1 MSKKSTRIGLSA
13 HYTSYVW
20 LKHGLSY
27 PQLSTLSGRL
37 IHLILSPI
45 NAFFKVKSGAN
56 IDTFLLQRHKIID
69 AQLEQLIKEQGV
81 TQILELGAG
90 LSPRGL
96 SMATKYPHTQYI
108 ETDLEPMVKHKT
120 KLIQKMTNPCNLT
133 IKPCSFIATG
143 NQPCIIERLKEF
155 DTQKPTLVISEGLIN
170 YFSKAQLQGAMQTM
184 TKAFKPFSQG
194 YYLTDIY
201 PNDVHH
207 RSYRYLKFAQCLVSK
222 LTATRW
228 FLHYKNE
235 EEIANAFI
243 EWGAAQCQVIN
254 PKNLSKTNLIES
266 TKTEPLVRIVL
277 NRIV

>member
-1 MSKKSTRIGLSA
+1 MSKKPTRIGLSA

-37 IHLILSPI
+37 IHLLLAPI
-45 NAFFKVKSGAN
+45 NAFFKVKGGAN

-69 AQLEQLIKEQGV
+69 AQLEQLIEEQGV
-81 TQILELGAG
+81 AQILELGAG

-96 SMATKYPHTQYI
+96 SIATKYPHIQYI

-120 KLIQKMTNPCNLT
+120 KLIQNMKIPCNLT
-133 IKPCSFIATG
+133 IKPCSFIATS
-143 NQPCIIERLKEF
+143 NQPSIVKRLKEF

-170 YFSKAQLQGAMQTM
+170 YFSKTQLQDAMQTM

-201 PNDVHH
+201 PNDVQHP
-207 RSYRYLKFAQCLVSK
+207 SYRYLKLAQRLVSK
-222 LTATRW
+222 LTATNW

-235 EEIANAFI
+235 EEIAKAFI
-243 EWGAAQCQVIN
+243 DWGVAQCQVIN
-254 PKNLSKTNLIES
+254 PSSLSETNLIEP

-277 NRIV
+277 NRII

>member
-1 MSKKSTRIGLSA
+1 MSKIPTRIGLSA

-37 IHLILSPI
+37 IHLLLAPI
-45 NAFFKVKSGAN
+45 NAFFKVKGGAN

-69 AQLEQLIKEQGV
+69 AQLERLITEQGV

-96 SMATKYPHTQYI
+96 SMATKYPDIQYI

-120 KLIQKMTNPCNLT
+120 KLLQNMNSPCNLS
-133 IKPCSFIATG
+133 IKPCSFIATN
-143 NQPCIIERLKEF
+143 NQPCIVQRFEEF
-155 DTQKPTLVISEGLIN
+155 DIKKPTLVISEGLIN
-170 YFSKAQLQGAMQTM
+170 YFSKEQLQGAMQTM

-201 PNDVHH
+201 PNDVQHP
-207 RSYRYLKFAQCLVSK
+207 SYRYLKLAQRLVSK

-235 EEIANAFI
+235 EEIAKAFI
-243 EWGAAQCQVIN
+243 EWGFAQCQVIN
-254 PKNLSKTNLIES
+254 PNRWSETNLIEP

-277 NRIV
+277 NRAV